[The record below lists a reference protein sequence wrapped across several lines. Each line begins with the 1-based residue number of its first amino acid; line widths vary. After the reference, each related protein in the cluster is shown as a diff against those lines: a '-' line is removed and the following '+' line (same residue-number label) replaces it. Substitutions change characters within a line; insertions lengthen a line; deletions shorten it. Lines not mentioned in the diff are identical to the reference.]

1 MVFQVPP
8 VSPVLLFSLANGF
21 LGVYD
26 PPAAFIE
33 TILQSNSVNTTTS
46 ASTAPS
52 SRKRRSLLALPSSSP
67 NLNGVQNPTICLKFN
82 EVLMFTVTN
91 DFFPQYDD
99 GNLYN
104 TNPDFD
110 FGAFKNLAE
119 RHQLMGTNSTL
130 FPFRFEK
137 AGVYVFKLNSAGDLK
152 MVGKGFRK
160 TFYYWSLFTYVYL
173 NVTLIFKKTHLQ
185 R

>member
-1 MVFQVPP
+1 MLFQIPSVNPFL
-8 VSPVLLFSLANGF
+8 SFLANGF

-33 TILQSNSVNTTTS
+33 TILQSNSVNATTS
-46 ASTAPS
+46 TSTAPS
-52 SRKRRSLLALPSSSP
+52 SRKRRSLLALSSSSP

-130 FPFRFEK
+130 FPFRFDK
-137 AGVYVFKLNSAGDLK
+137 AGVYVVKLNSAGDLK
-152 MVGKGFRK
+152 MVGKCFCK
-160 TFYYWSLFTYVYL
+160 TFINHWSLFTLV
-173 NVTLIFKKTHLQ
+173 
-185 R
+185 